1 MYRILIAD
9 DYPAISMGT
18 KFFLEQKGHQVISV
32 CSNGIEAYHEII
44 VKQPGI
50 AIIDMSMPGMS
61 GMEILEKLKELKSK
75 TKIIFYTMHHEISI
89 FNRAML
95 LGAKAYLIKDLPL
108 EELELCITE
117 VGKVNTYFSKMMQA
131 QMLMNNEED
140 KDDLL
145 KILTFAE
152 RKILEL
158 IAQQKSSKQISEQLF
173 ISEKTVGTHRRNI
186 VKKLSIPAG
195 NNSLSIWAAKNWK

>member
-1 MYRILIAD
+1 MYRILLAD
-9 DYPAISMGT
+9 DYPAISTGT
-18 KFFLEQKGHQVISV
+18 KFFLEQKGHRIISV
-32 CSNGIEAYHEII
+32 CNNGIEAYNEII
-44 VKQPGI
+44 TKQPSI

-95 LGAKAYLIKDLPL
+95 LGAKAYLIKDMPL
-108 EELELCITE
+108 EELELCIIE
-117 VGKVNTYFSKMMQA
+117 VGKGNTYFSKLMQA
-131 QMLMNNEED
+131 QMFMNNEEN

-158 IAQQKSSKQISEQLF
+158 IAQQKSSKQISEELF
-173 ISEKTVGTHRRNI
+173 ISEKTVGSHRRNI
-186 VKKLSIPAG
+186 VKKLNIPAG

>member
-1 MYRILIAD
+1 
-9 DYPAISMGT
+9 
-18 KFFLEQKGHQVISV
+18 
-32 CSNGIEAYHEII
+32 
-44 VKQPGI
+44 
-50 AIIDMSMPGMS
+50 
-61 GMEILEKLKELKSK
+61 
-75 TKIIFYTMHHEISI
+75 MHHEISI

-117 VGKVNTYFSKMMQA
+117 VGKGNTYFSKMMQA

-173 ISEKTVGTHRRNI
+173 ISEKTVGSHRRNI
-186 VKKLSIPAG
+186 VKKLNIPAG